1 VKKLRRIFFAV
12 VGVVMGMFIY
22 GCSTLAIIP
31 TTTNPALEQVVGLKV
46 PHVKMLGL
54 KVTLQGFND
63 GLEALADFEHDITY
77 PAGKEWEKR
86 GRERSGKVAT
96 TILAILSAAGLGG
109 SSLLPVAL
117 KKVPAGYTRDD
128 A

>member
-1 VKKLRRIFFAV
+1 
-12 VGVVMGMFIY
+12 MGMFIY

-77 PAGKEWEKR
+77 PAG
-86 GRERSGKVAT
+86 RSPQPSLQSCRLRDLVAVVCCP
-96 TILAILSAAGLGG
+96 L
-109 SSLLPVAL
+109 
-117 KKVPAGYTRDD
+117 R
-128 A
+128 